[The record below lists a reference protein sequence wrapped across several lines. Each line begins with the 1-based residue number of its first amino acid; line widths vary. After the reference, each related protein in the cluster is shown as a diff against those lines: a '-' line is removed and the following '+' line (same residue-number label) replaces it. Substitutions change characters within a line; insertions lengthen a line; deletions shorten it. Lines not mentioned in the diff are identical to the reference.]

1 MNIDDQTKLD
11 ALRWRCLVRLATV
24 EYHSSHTW
32 DMSLRL
38 PVGIPDY
45 PTATDAVDYLLLS
58 GATRVE

>member
-11 ALRWRCLVRLATV
+11 ALRWRCLVRFATV
-24 EYHSSHTW
+24 EYHSSPSW
-32 DMSLRL
+32 DISLRL
-38 PVGIPDY
+38 SVGIPDY

>member
-24 EYHSSHTW
+24 EYHGPPGW
-32 DMSLRL
+32 DISLRL
-38 PVGIPDY
+38 PTDLPDHL
-45 PTATDAVDYLLLS
+45 TATDAVDYLLLS

>member
-24 EYHSSHTW
+24 EYHGHPSW
-32 DMSLRL
+32 DISLRL
-38 PVGIPDY
+38 PLDLPDHL
-45 PTATDAVDYLLLS
+45 TATDVVDYLLLS